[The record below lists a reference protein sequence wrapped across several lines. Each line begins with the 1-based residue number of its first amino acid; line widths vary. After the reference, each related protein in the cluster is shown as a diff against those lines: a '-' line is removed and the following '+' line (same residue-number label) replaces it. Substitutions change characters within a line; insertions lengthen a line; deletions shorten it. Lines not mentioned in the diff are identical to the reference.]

1 MGVYGAT
8 IGVAV
13 AIGPLI
19 GGALTDGLGWQS
31 IFYLNVPIGAAAL
44 ALTYLRL
51 RESRDPARDPSRLGR
66 RHDLQRRPLPAR
78 ARALQDPLLLRRPA
92 GGLRRLGLAL
102 RDVPPPNLY
111 LQNYL
116 GYSPFQTGL
125 RYLLIT
131 VLAFLFS
138 AGVGARIGRVPARL
152 LLSAG
157 LAMTGTGLLLMS
169 GIKVRVGM
177 DDAARRL
184 SRRRRG
190 HRRPG
195 LRRRHAWKRT
205 NAQRL
210 SDRGTHELLA
220 FQRRE
225 LNPPNAAWEP
235 IDHLRRRAQCE
246 PRLAAAPSTS
256 QGDQTVGPQRALQF
270 IQLAPAAHEASQ
282 QVGKIVRPR
291 VAQQQ

>member
-1 MGVYGAT
+1 MLALLRGNDEGRSSTLIISLFAGTAALLLVF
-8 IGVAV
+8 V
-13 AIGPLI
+13 AIERTVREPML
-19 GGALTDGLGWQS
+19 
-31 IFYLNVPIGAAAL
+31 PL
-44 ALTYLRL
+44 ALFKIPSFTGVQLAAFAVSVSLFATLRHL
-51 RESRDPARDPSRLGR
+51 T
-66 RHDLQRRPLPAR
+66 
-78 ARALQDPLLLRRPA
+78 
-92 GGLRRLGLAL
+92 
-102 RDVPPPNLY
+102 LY

-125 RYLLIT
+125 RYLPIT

-138 AGVGARIGRVPARL
+138 AGVGALIGRVPARL

-157 LAMTGTGLLLMS
+157 LAMTGTGLVLMS

-210 SDRGTHELLA
+210 SDRGTHELLV

-282 QVGKIVRPR
+282 QIGKIVRPR